1 MKLPVTKWQA
11 DLEELSN
18 NKETMHGK
26 ITYKCSKLYM
36 CCQHTPQY
44 SGASSAASEETA
56 SNHKSKYL
64 HWIHCIMNLQC
75 SINASR
81 HQCISASMH
90 QCIQASVH
98 QCINASMYQS
108 INASVYQCI
117 RIQAL
122 MHRCIKHQCINASV
136 H

>member
-75 SINASR
+75 SSM
-81 HQCISASMH
+81 HPGISAS
-90 QCIQASVH
+90 
-98 QCINASMYQS
+98 
-108 INASVYQCI
+108 
-117 RIQAL
+117 L
-122 MHRCIKHQCINASV
+122 HQCINASV
-136 H
+136 HPGISASMHLCINLLMHQCINVYVSRH